1 MTHYQDVRSNLL
13 DMLEELD
20 ERLTKITAEIKQED
34 QTPEQDFADRITA
47 HENDEVLDALGNS
60 ARVEVEKIKQAINRI
75 DNGTYGICLSCGA
88 TISPQR
94 LAAVPYAK
102 HCISCEKSSS

>member
-34 QTPEQDFADRITA
+34 QTPEKDFADHITA

-88 TISPQR
+88 AISPQR

-102 HCISCEKSSS
+102 HCINCEKSSA